1 MILRSGFVI
10 GVILSANKGKRA
22 VGGEHGHG
30 GLMEGD
36 KEEIE
41 EIDLTTQ
48 ELYIIGN
55 LGEAPELQ
63 GPSRYFK
70 NKM

>member
-1 MILRSGFVI
+1 MILRNGSVI
-10 GVILSANKGKRA
+10 GVILSANKGKRT
-22 VGGEHGHG
+22 VRGEDGHG

-41 EIDLTTQ
+41 ELGLTTQ

-70 NKM
+70 NEM